1 MRHGLATACLT
12 LSFMSSLM
20 AVQSAIAD
28 PSVKDLAARTEVRP
42 IETLT
47 LSDQQFLTGDKSAA
61 KAVVIAGELRLP
73 QGAAGRLPA
82 VVLMHG
88 SGGAGARE
96 EFWSKIF
103 NEMGVASFVVDSFS
117 GRGLT
122 SVSANQA
129 LLGRFNMILDA
140 YRAHATL
147 SAHPRIDR
155 SRIVLMGFSR
165 GGQSTLYASLKRF
178 HQAWDPEVAFAAYI
192 PLYASCNP
200 TLIGDT
206 DVSSVPIRMFHGAAD
221 DYVPV
226 APCRAYVERLRAAG
240 RDAQLTEFA
249 DAHHGYDNPLGG
261 KVPAVAANAQSVRAC
276 KLKEEAPGAIVNA
289 ETGQPFSYKDPCV
302 ALNPHTG
309 YNEAA
314 AQATQTAVKDLLR
327 TVFKLN

>member
-1 MRHGLATACLT
+1 MRRSLATACLI
-12 LSFMSSLM
+12 LSLVS
-20 AVQSAIAD
+20 VQSVVAD
-28 PSVKDLAARTEVRP
+28 PSLKELAGRTEVRP

-47 LSDQQFLTGDKSAA
+47 LTDQQFLTGDKSG
-61 KAVVIAGELRLP
+61 KATVIAGELRLP
-73 QGAAGRLPA
+73 QGASGRLPA

-88 SGGAGARE
+88 SGGAGPRE
-96 EFWSKIF
+96 ELWSKTF
-103 NEMGVASFVVDSFS
+103 NEMGIASFLVDSFS

-129 LLGRFNMILDA
+129 MLGRFNMILDA
-140 YRAHATL
+140 YRAHANL
-147 SAHPRIDR
+147 SAHARIDR
-155 SRIVLMGFSR
+155 SRIALMGFSR
-165 GGQSTLYASLKRF
+165 GGQTALYASLKRF

-206 DVSSVPIRMFHGAAD
+206 DVSGVPIRMFHGAAD

-226 APCRAYVERLRAAG
+226 APCRAYVERLRAVG
-240 RDAQLTEFA
+240 NDVKLTEFA
-249 DAHHGYDNPLGG
+249 DTHHAYDNPLGG
-261 KVPAVAANAQSVRAC
+261 KSPVVATNAQSVRAC
-276 KLKEEAPGAIVNA
+276 KLKEEAPGIIINA

-314 AQATQTAVKDLLR
+314 AQATQAAVKDLLR

>member
-1 MRHGLATACLT
+1 
-12 LSFMSSLM
+12 
-20 AVQSAIAD
+20 
-28 PSVKDLAARTEVRP
+28 
-42 IETLT
+42 
-47 LSDQQFLTGDKSAA
+47 
-61 KAVVIAGELRLP
+61 
-73 QGAAGRLPA
+73 
-82 VVLMHG
+82 
-88 SGGAGARE
+88 
-96 EFWSKIF
+96 
-103 NEMGVASFVVDSFS
+103 
-117 GRGLT
+117 
-122 SVSANQA
+122 
-129 LLGRFNMILDA
+129 
-140 YRAHATL
+140 
-147 SAHPRIDR
+147 
-155 SRIVLMGFSR
+155 MGFSR
-165 GGQSTLYASLKRF
+165 GGQTTLYASLKRF

-276 KLKEEAPGAIVNA
+276 TLKEEAPGAIVNV

-309 YNEAA
+309 YNEPA

>member
-1 MRHGLATACLT
+1 L
-12 LSFMSSLM
+12 
-20 AVQSAIAD
+20 V
-28 PSVKDLAARTEVRP
+28 E
-42 IETLT
+42 
-47 LSDQQFLTGDKSAA
+47 
-61 KAVVIAGELRLP
+61 EL
-73 QGAAGRLPA
+73 
-82 VVLMHG
+82 
-88 SGGAGARE
+88 
-96 EFWSKIF
+96 

-140 YRAHATL
+140 YGAHAIL

-165 GGQSTLYASLKRF
+165 GGQTTLYASLKRF

-206 DVSSVPIRMFHGAAD
+206 NVSNVPIRMFHGAAD

-226 APCRAYVERLRAAG
+226 APCRGYVERLRAAG

-276 KLKEEAPGAIVNA
+276 KLKEEAPGAIVNV

-314 AQATQTAVKDLLR
+314 AQATQTAVKDLVR

>member
-1 MRHGLATACLT
+1 MRHDLATACLT
-12 LSFMSSLM
+12 FSLMSSLM
-20 AVQSAIAD
+20 ATQSAIAD
-28 PSVKDLAARTEVRP
+28 PSVKELAARTEVRP

-47 LSDQQFLTGDKSAA
+47 LTDQQFLTGDKSGKAA
-61 KAVVIAGELRLP
+61 VIAGELRLP

-96 EFWSKIF
+96 EFWSKTF
-103 NEMGVASFVVDSFS
+103 NEMGIASFLVDSFS

-155 SRIVLMGFSR
+155 SRMVLMGFSR
-165 GGQSTLYASLKRF
+165 GGQTTLYASLKRF

-206 DVSSVPIRMFHGAAD
+206 DVSGVPIRMFHGAAD

-226 APCRAYVERLRAAG
+226 GPCRAYVERLRAAG
-240 RDAQLTEFA
+240 RDAQL
-249 DAHHGYDNPLGG
+249 
-261 KVPAVAANAQSVRAC
+261 S
-276 KLKEEAPGAIVNA
+276 
-289 ETGQPFSYKDPCV
+289 
-302 ALNPHTG
+302 AL
-309 YNEAA
+309 
-314 AQATQTAVKDLLR
+314 
-327 TVFKLN
+327 

>member
-1 MRHGLATACLT
+1 
-12 LSFMSSLM
+12 
-20 AVQSAIAD
+20 
-28 PSVKDLAARTEVRP
+28 
-42 IETLT
+42 
-47 LSDQQFLTGDKSAA
+47 
-61 KAVVIAGELRLP
+61 
-73 QGAAGRLPA
+73 
-82 VVLMHG
+82 MHG

-96 EFWSKIF
+96 EFWSKTF
-103 NEMGVASFVVDSFS
+103 NEMGIASFVVDSFS

-165 GGQSTLYASLKRF
+165 GGQTTLYASLKRF

-206 DVSSVPIRMFHGAAD
+206 DVSGVPIRMFHGAAD

-240 RDAQLTEFA
+240 NDARLTEFA

-261 KVPAVAANAQSVRAC
+261 KDTGRRHQCAERACLQAEGGGAGHHHQRRNRPALQLPGPVRRAQSPHRLQRGGRTGDPGGGEGPVADRLQTELGAAC
-276 KLKEEAPGAIVNA
+276 WPKPNRVSRLGGSAGA
-289 ETGQPFSYKDPCV
+289 
-302 ALNPHTG
+302 
-309 YNEAA
+309 
-314 AQATQTAVKDLLR
+314 
-327 TVFKLN
+327 